1 MRDDPRVLASAAPV
15 VFIPSTDLDRSRVF
29 YADTLGLT
37 VTEAS
42 DAGIVLDLQGT
53 TVWLVL
59 VGEEFHVQPFT
70 VFGWRVEGLDAT
82 MAAMTERG
90 IEFLGYDGMG
100 QDDAGVW
107 TAPSGRRIAWFTDP
121 DGNNLSLN
129 D

>member
-1 MRDDPRVLASAAPV
+1 MRDDPRVLAAASPV
-15 VFIPSTDLDRSRVF
+15 VFIPSTDLARSRSF
-29 YADTLGLT
+29 YTDSLGMP
-37 VTEAS
+37 VIEAS
-42 DAGIVLDLQGT
+42 DAGVVLDVQGT

-70 VFGWRVEGLDAT
+70 IFGWRVEDLDAT
-82 MAAMTERG
+82 MAAMVDHG
-90 IEFLGYDGMG
+90 IEFLRYDGMG

-107 TAPSGRRIAWFTDP
+107 TAPSGRRIAWFQDP

>member
-1 MRDDPRVLASAAPV
+1 MLAGAAPV
-15 VFIPSTDLDRSRVF
+15 VFIPSTDLERSRAF

-37 VTEAS
+37 VTETS
-42 DAGIVLDLQGT
+42 EAGIVLDIQGT

-70 VFGWRVEGLDAT
+70 IFGWRVGDLDAT
-82 MAAMTERG
+82 MAAMVERG
-90 IEFLGYDGMG
+90 IEFLRYDGMG

-107 TAPSGRRIAWFTDP
+107 TAPGGRRIAWFQDP